1 MDTRTIKHIHYS
13 HEIIAI
19 RPHHD
24 RCSRVAEK
32 IMRVHV
38 VQFVLLVLLASSARA
53 ASEDK
58 STATH
63 ISTQAA
69 PTDTVTPTPLLIIT
83 PEPIAMQ
90 PSDLTTNVGLKTGR
104 AYYKSDEDY
113 APPSGH
119 SAFEVAQ
126 YPAGHSAHEGAWA
139 TADEH
144 DHKSHDV
151 DAVPYHNYHS
161 AVSSWLRA
169 SP

>member
-1 MDTRTIKHIHYS
+1 
-13 HEIIAI
+13 
-19 RPHHD
+19 
-24 RCSRVAEK
+24 
-32 IMRVHV
+32 MRFYV
-38 VQFVLLVLLASSARA
+38 VQFVLLVLLAGSARA
-53 ASEDK
+53 ASVDK
-58 STATH
+58 STTKQL
-63 ISTQAA
+63 STQAT
-69 PTDTVTPTPLLIIT
+69 PTDIVTPTPLLVIT

-90 PSDLTTNVGLKTGR
+90 PSDLSSNVGLKTGR

-126 YPAGHSAHEGAWA
+126 YPAGHSAHDGAWA

-161 AVSSWLRA
+161 AVSS
-169 SP
+169 